1 MICHDCTSFVTIRQV
16 NSHIFKGIIMIRTI
30 NLRKP
35 CAFLGVLL
43 LSFMPAQGA
52 MTFPNINI
60 GMGTA
65 NTPQDFTNG
74 LQILIWLTIL
84 TLAPSILIMTTS
96 FIRLVVVLSLTRQAL
111 GTGTLPPNQVITSLA
126 LILTFFIMAPTFN
139 EINEKALQPYMN
151 NQITQQAA
159 LDRGIVPIRNF
170 MLRQTHEK
178 EIALFVRM
186 AKIEKPK
193 TRDDVPTYVLLPAF
207 ILSELKTAF
216 TIGFVVYLPFLVID
230 IVVSSVLVSMGM
242 MFLPPTM
249 IALPFKL
256 IMFVMVDGWYLVVK
270 SLVES
275 FAY

>member
-1 MICHDCTSFVTIRQV
+1 MKILNVKNWGGALGLFV
-16 NSHIFKGIIMIRTI
+16 
-30 NLRKP
+30 
-35 CAFLGVLL
+35 
-43 LSFMPAQGA
+43 LSMLPSGA
-52 MTFPNINI
+52 AMSFPNINI
-60 GMGTA
+60 GLQNA

-96 FIRLVVVLSLTRQAL
+96 FIRLVVVLSLTRQAI
-111 GTGTLPPNQVITSLA
+111 GAGTLPPNQVITSLA

-151 NQITQQAA
+151 NQITQQTA
-159 LDRGIVPIRNF
+159 LDRGIEPIRTF
-170 MLRQTHEK
+170 MFKQTHEK
-178 EIALFVRM
+178 ELALFVRM

-193 TRDDVPTYVLLPAF
+193 NKNDVPTYVLLPAF

-216 TIGFVVYLPFLVID
+216 TIGFVVYMPFLVID

-275 FAY
+275 FVR